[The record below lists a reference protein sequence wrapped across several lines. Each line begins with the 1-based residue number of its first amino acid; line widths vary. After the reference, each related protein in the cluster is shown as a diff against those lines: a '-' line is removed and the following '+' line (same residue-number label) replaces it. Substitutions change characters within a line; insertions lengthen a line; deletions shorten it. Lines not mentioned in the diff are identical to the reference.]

1 MPSFDIVSEINLQ
14 ELDNALNQ
22 ARKELQ
28 QRFDLKDSG
37 SEIADD
43 MKEKVITISSG
54 SDFTLKQVT
63 GILENKLAKRSVPI
77 QNFEYLPVEKAAGSS
92 VRQKI
97 RVKTGIDKEPAKEI
111 VKAVKDSG
119 LKLQASIMDN
129 QVRVTGK
136 KRDDLQECI
145 ALLKGKPFGLALQ
158 FTNFRE

>member
-43 MKEKVITISSG
+43 MKEKVITVSSG

-63 GILENKLAKRSVPI
+63 SILESKLAKRNVPI
-77 QNFEYLPVEKAAGSS
+77 QNFEYLPAEKAAGSS

-97 RVKTGIDKEPAKEI
+97 KVKTGIDKEPAKEI

-136 KRDDLQECI
+136 KRDDLQDCI
-145 ALLKGKPFGLALQ
+145 ALLKGKSFGLALQ
-158 FTNFRE
+158 FTNFRD